1 MPRLTIWFD
10 DETYDK
16 LCDLQIKEQKKK
28 KMAVSMSELIRDIV
42 RKFS

>member
-16 LCDLQIKEQKKK
+16 LCDLQIQEQKKRK
-28 KMAVSMSELIRDIV
+28 TTVSMSELVRDIV
-42 RKFS
+42 RGA